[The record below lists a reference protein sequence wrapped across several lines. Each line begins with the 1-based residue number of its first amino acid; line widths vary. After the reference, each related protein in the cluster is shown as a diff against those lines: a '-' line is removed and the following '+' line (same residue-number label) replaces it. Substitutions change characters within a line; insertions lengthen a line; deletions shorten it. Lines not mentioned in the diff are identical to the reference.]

1 MPEIR
6 CQFVK
11 ETMGGDDVAVS
22 VSFDDV
28 FDGLDGLFEFPFLA
42 EGLVCFASELLCVLF
57 GLAVDA
63 RGVALGLH
71 QQGFGLGVDIF
82 RPDVAFLPFPV
93 CVVFGLLED
102 SLGFGFE
109 GFGFAY
115 CGLEPLPHFL
125 LGIGKVGVLGEGGE
139 VLLGF

>member
-1 MPEIR
+1 VSKAITAARVLAFPELGMEAIYEFEVRDMP
-6 CQFVK
+6 V
-11 ETMGGDDVAVS
+11 TV
-22 VSFDDV
+22 
-28 FDGLDGLFEFPFLA
+28 
-42 EGLVCFASELLCVLF
+42 
-57 GLAVDA
+57 AVDA

-115 CGLEPLPHFL
+115 CGLEPITHFL
-125 LGIGKVGVLGEGGE
+125 LGIGEVGVLGEGGE